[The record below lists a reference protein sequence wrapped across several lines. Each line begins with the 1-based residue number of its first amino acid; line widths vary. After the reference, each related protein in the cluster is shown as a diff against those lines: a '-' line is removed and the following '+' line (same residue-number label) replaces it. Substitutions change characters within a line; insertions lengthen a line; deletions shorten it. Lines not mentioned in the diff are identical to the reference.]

1 MTRFTS
7 FVAASLLCSLALA
20 DPATKPSADA
30 ASRPTHFP
38 TPSEL
43 LAKMKAA
50 REKENSESKVA
61 FFDLSDGIAEKPADF
76 SLFANQD
83 ADTLH
88 TTIDRL
94 KRAGDDKNIRAVL
107 IIIGDGHIGLAEAQE
122 LRDTLAD
129 IGKKKKVYVYAD
141 GYDTVGYTL
150 ASGATDICMLAGGEI
165 MIPGVGFSTMF
176 YKGAFD
182 KLGVEADY
190 VQIGKYKGAKEP
202 YTNSE
207 PSEELKGEL
216 NRLTD
221 SLYTQIVSGIAEHR
235 KLSVDAVKQIIDDTM
250 ISGDSAKDRG
260 LVDHLLDEDGLHA
273 LIQTDLGNEINLI
286 HDYGQSPEQQVDLSS
301 PFALFS
307 LLSKKPEVSDKP
319 AVALIYAEG
328 VITDSEGNQG
338 GILSGESG
346 VASEPM
352 RRAFRE
358 AAHDD
363 SIKAIVIRIDSP
375 GGSALASEVMWQAVR
390 RVAVKKP
397 VIISVGS
404 MAASGGYYLA
414 TAGDTIFAD
423 PVGIVGSIGVVG
435 GKFVLKDLYAKLGLT
450 TDTFSK
456 GQNAGLFSSD
466 APFTDK
472 QREMV
477 EHWMTDTYV
486 QFTKRVMTTRSGKI
500 KDIAQVA
507 QGRIFLAPQAKD
519 LGLIDEIG
527 GTEAAIAC
535 AADRGG
541 LLPGN
546 YEIRVLPAP
555 RTLADLFSPKG
566 GADAMTPIRSQAAQS
581 SMASSPLLS
590 VLDESTRELFSNQLQ
605 MIQLLQRRPVML
617 MSPYV
622 FTFR

>member
-1 MTRFTS
+1 MKKFAS
-7 FVAASLLCSLALA
+7 FVAGVLVCAFALA
-20 DPATKPSADA
+20 DPATQ
-30 ASRPTHFP
+30 PTHFP

-50 REKENSESKVA
+50 REQEDGEAKIA
-61 FFDLSDGIAEKPADF
+61 FFDLSDGISEKPADF
-76 SLFANQD
+76 SLFANQQS
-83 ADTLH
+83 DTLR

-94 KRAGDDKNIRAVL
+94 KQAGEDKDIRAVL
-107 IIIGDGHIGLAEAQE
+107 VVLGDGQIGLAQAQE
-122 LRDTLAD
+122 IRDTLAE
-129 IGKKKKVYVYAD
+129 IGKSKKVYVYAD

-150 ASGATDICMLAGGEI
+150 ASGATDICMLGGGEI

-221 SLYTQIVSGIAEHR
+221 NLYAQIVSGIAEHR
-235 KLSVDAVKQIIDDTM
+235 KLSNDSVKQIIDDTM

-260 LVDHLLDEDGLHA
+260 LVDHLVDEDGLRP
-273 LIQTDLGNEINLI
+273 LIETDLGKQIDLI
-286 HDYGQSPEQQVDLSS
+286 HDYGEDNQQQVDLSS

-307 LLSKKPEVSDKP
+307 LLARKPEVSDKP
-319 AVALIYAEG
+319 AVALIYADG
-328 VITDSEGNQG
+328 VITDGEGAQSFFEG
-338 GILSGESG
+338 GSG
-346 VASEPM
+346 VASGPM
-352 RRAFRE
+352 RRAFRL

-363 SIKAIVIRIDSP
+363 SIKAVVIRINSP

-397 VIISVGS
+397 VIISVGG

-414 TAGDTIFAD
+414 SAGDTIFAD

-435 GKFVLKDLYAKLGLT
+435 GKFVLKDLYAKLGVT
-450 TDTFSK
+450 TDTFAR
-456 GQNAGLFSSD
+456 GENAGLFSQD
-466 APFTDK
+466 TPFTDK
-472 QREMV
+472 QRQLV

-500 KDIAQVA
+500 KDIAAVA
-507 QGRIFLAPQAKD
+507 QGRIFLAPQAKE

-527 GTEAAIAC
+527 GTEDAIAC

-541 LLPGN
+541 LAAGS
-546 YEIRVLPAP
+546 YEIRVLPAA
-555 RTLADLFSPKG
+555 RTLADLFSKG
-566 GADAMTPIRSQAAQS
+566 DADAQTPVHSQSNLPINLAAS
-581 SMASSPLLS
+581 PILSM
-590 VLDESTRELFSNQLQ
+590 LDASTRELLGSQLQ

-617 MSPYV
+617 MTPYV
-622 FTFR
+622 FTLK

>member
-1 MTRFTS
+1 MMKFASFIAALSICAIVLGDPDHAPTS
-7 FVAASLLCSLALA
+7 Q
-20 DPATKPSADA
+20 PA
-30 ASRPTHFP
+30 THFP

-50 REKENSESKVA
+50 REKEDSQAKVA
-61 FFDLSDGIAEKPADF
+61 MFDLSDGIAEKPADF
-76 SLFANQD
+76 SLFANQQS
-83 ADTLH
+83 DTLH
-88 TTIDRL
+88 STIDRL
-94 KRAGDDKNIRAVL
+94 RRAGDDKDISAVL
-107 IIIGDGHIGLAEAQE
+107 VLLGDGHVDLAEAQE
-122 LRDTLAD
+122 IRDTLQQV
-129 IGKKKKVYVYAD
+129 GTRKKVYVYAD
-141 GYDTVGYTL
+141 GYDTAAYTL

-165 MIPGVGFSTMF
+165 EIPGVGLSTMF

-182 KLGVEADY
+182 KLGVQADY

-216 NRLTD
+216 TRLTD
-221 SLYTQIVSGIAEHR
+221 NLYTQIVSGIAEHR
-235 KLSVDAVKQIIDDTM
+235 KLSTDAVKAIIDDTM

-260 LVDHLLDEDGLHA
+260 LIDHLVDEDGMRP
-273 LIQTDLGNEINLI
+273 LIEGDLGKGMNLI
-286 HDYGQSPEQQVDLSS
+286 RDYGEDDKQQVDLSS
-301 PFALFS
+301 PFALFQ
-307 LLSKKPEVSDKP
+307 LLARKPEVSTKP
-319 AVALIYAEG
+319 AVAVIYAEG
-328 VITDSEGNQG
+328 VITDGEGNQ

-390 RVAVKKP
+390 RVSVRKP

-414 TAGDTIFAD
+414 SAGDTIFAD

-450 TDTFSK
+450 TDTFAK

-466 APFTDK
+466 APFTPK

-477 EHWMTDTYV
+477 EKWMTDTYV

-500 KDIAQVA
+500 KNIDDVA
-507 QGRIFLAPQAKD
+507 QGRIFLAPQAKE

-527 GTEAAIAC
+527 GTEDAIAC

-541 LLPGN
+541 LLPGS
-546 YEIRVLPAP
+546 YEIRVLPAA
-555 RTLADLFSPKG
+555 RTLADLFTKG
-566 GADAMTPIRSQAAQS
+566 GPDALTPVRSQTGLS
-581 SMASSPLLS
+581 SIPLFS
-590 VLDESTRELFSNQLQ
+590 MLDDSTRQLFANQLQ

-622 FTFR
+622 FTLK

>member
-1 MTRFTS
+1 MTKFAALAICA
-7 FVAASLLCSLALA
+7 FVLA
-20 DPATKPSADA
+20 DPATQSASQPA
-30 ASRPTHFP
+30 HFP

-50 REKENSESKVA
+50 RDKEDAEAKVA
-61 FFDLSDGIAEKPADF
+61 FFDLSDGISEKPADF
-76 SLFANQD
+76 SLFANQQ

-88 TTIDRL
+88 SLITHL
-94 KRAGDDKNIRAVL
+94 KQAGDDKDIRAVL
-107 IIIGDGHIGLAEAQE
+107 IILGDGQIGLAEAQE
-122 LRDTLAD
+122 IRDTLVE
-129 IGKKKKVYVYAD
+129 IGKNKKVYVYAD
-141 GYDTVGYTL
+141 GYDTIGYTL
-150 ASGATDICMLAGGEI
+150 ASGATDICMLTGGEI

-221 SLYTQIVSGIAEHR
+221 NLYAQIVSGIAAHR
-235 KLSVDAVKQIIDDTM
+235 NLSTDAVKQIIDDTM

-260 LVDHLLDEDGLHA
+260 LVDHLLDEDGLRP
-273 LIQTDLGNEINLI
+273 LIEKDLNNTIDLI
-286 HDYGQSPEQQVDLSS
+286 HDYGQDQEPQVDLSS

-307 LLSKKPEVSDKP
+307 LLSRKPDVSTKP
-319 AVALIYAEG
+319 AVALIYADG
-328 VITDSEGNQG
+328 VITDGEGDQSFFQG
-338 GILSGESG
+338 GSG
-346 VASEPM
+346 VASGPM
-352 RRAFRE
+352 RRAFRA

-363 SIKAIVIRIDSP
+363 TIKAVVIRINSP

-414 TAGDTIFAD
+414 TAGDTIYAD

-450 TDTFSK
+450 TGTFSR
-456 GQNAGLFSSD
+456 GENAGLFSSD
-466 APFTDK
+466 TPFTDK
-472 QREMV
+472 QRQLV

-500 KDIAQVA
+500 KNIDDVA
-507 QGRIFLAPQAKD
+507 QGRIFLAPQAKE

-541 LLPGN
+541 LAAGS
-546 YEIRVLPAP
+546 YDIRVLPAA
-555 RTLADLFSPKG
+555 RTLADLFTKPDP
-566 GADAMTPIRSQAAQS
+566 DAQTPIHSQANILPNLSA
-581 SMASSPLLS
+581 SPLLS
-590 VLDESTRELFSNQLQ
+590 MLDDSTRELFQNQLQ

-622 FTFR
+622 FTVR